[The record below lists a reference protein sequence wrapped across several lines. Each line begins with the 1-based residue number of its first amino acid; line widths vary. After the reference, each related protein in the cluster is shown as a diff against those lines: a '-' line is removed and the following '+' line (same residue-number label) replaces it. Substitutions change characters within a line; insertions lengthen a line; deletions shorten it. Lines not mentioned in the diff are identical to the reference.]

1 MSLKLKKF
9 ELKSIPLNPNNEPI
23 LLSITKRDTGI
34 SALPRDV
41 LVKMTAMLESN
52 LAR

>member
-34 SALPRDV
+34 SQLCQE
-41 LVKMTAMLESN
+41 MH
-52 LAR
+52 